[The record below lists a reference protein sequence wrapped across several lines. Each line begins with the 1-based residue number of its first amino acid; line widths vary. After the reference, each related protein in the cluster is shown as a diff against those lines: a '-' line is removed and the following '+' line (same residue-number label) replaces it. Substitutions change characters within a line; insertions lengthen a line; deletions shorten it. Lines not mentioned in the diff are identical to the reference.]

1 MSREII
7 SVYAFR
13 SPLKGVV
20 EYPVVNVAAAAN
32 GSEQQS
38 SSLLVTNWCR
48 CALMSSRICGGIV
61 TTRVSSLPL
70 VLSIRHR
77 SAFAALPLSAAL
89 GSVRCVTA
97 RVTVSTLQ
105 SLLRSFRRSSDTS
118 PKRRP
123 HHAASNTKALHCAVL
138 SSAPSLSAIVCSSTV
153 EAMGTFRFGLALWP

>member
-38 SSLLVTNWCR
+38 LITLGNELVQVRVDVIANMR
-48 CALMSSRICGGIV
+48 RNRHHAGVLVALGAVDTAPLRFCS
-61 TTRVSSLPL
+61 TTFVG
-70 VLSIRHR
+70 
-77 SAFAALPLSAAL
+77 AL

>member
-97 RVTVSTLQ
+97 LQ

-123 HHAASNTKALHCAVL
+123 HHAASNTKALHCVVL

>member
-1 MSREII
+1 VQVRVDVIANMRRNRHHAG
-7 SVYAFR
+7 VLVALGAVDTA
-13 SPLKGVV
+13 PLRF
-20 EYPVVNVAAAAN
+20 
-32 GSEQQS
+32 S
-38 SSLLVTNWCR
+38 S
-48 CALMSSRICGGIV
+48 
-61 TTRVSSLPL
+61 TTFVG
-70 VLSIRHR
+70 
-77 SAFAALPLSAAL
+77 AL